1 MFELKFYIVGGYI
14 KIEQKAFLKEMLGKE
29 SCLRQI
35 LNWKGTE
42 GFAEK
47 HPEVSEPDENGI
59 VTINFNFTTH
69 VELGQSSTELLS
81 KLKNRYGNRVGGKV
95 CCRWLAGYSM
105 SNFTID
111 MDSEQVQP
119 VYYGCE

>member
-14 KIEQKAFLKEMLGKE
+14 KIEQKAFLQEMLGKD

-42 GFAEK
+42 GFGEK
-47 HPEVSEPDENGI
+47 HPIVSEPDENGFVNI
-59 VTINFNFTTH
+59 SFNYTVH
-69 VELGQSSTELLS
+69 VELGQSATDILS
-81 KLKNRYGNRVGGKV
+81 KLKERHGDRVQGKV

-111 MDSEQVQP
+111 MDTDNVQQVF
-119 VYYGCE
+119 

>member
-14 KIEQKAFLKEMLGKE
+14 KIEQKAFLQEMLGKD

-47 HPEVSEPDENGI
+47 HPEVSKPDEKGI
-59 VTINFNFTTH
+59 VTISFNYTVH
-69 VELGQSSTELLS
+69 VELEQSSTEILS
-81 KLKNRYGNRVGGKV
+81 KLKERYGDRVEGKV

-111 MDSEQVQP
+111 MDSDKVQQTF
-119 VYYGCE
+119 